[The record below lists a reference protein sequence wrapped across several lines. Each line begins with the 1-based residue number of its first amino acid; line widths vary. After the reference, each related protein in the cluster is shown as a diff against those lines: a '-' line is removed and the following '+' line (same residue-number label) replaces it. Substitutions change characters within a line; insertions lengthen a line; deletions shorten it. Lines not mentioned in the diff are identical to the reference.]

1 MRQRPTA
8 WPDRARLSLN
18 RSSRVTADQGSRD
31 PEATRLVVS
40 GAGFSGWHALND
52 TIMGGRSSG
61 ACRIDSHGLHF
72 DGELVE
78 AGGGFISVR
87 SPLFSPP
94 LDLSGCT
101 ALELAVVGEG
111 RRFKL
116 AVTCADGVAGL
127 TELIP
132 GGLRWVHEFATEDD
146 GITRVRIGF
155 EQLSASVRAKPIQG
169 LPLGLPLRFDP
180 SRITR
185 LQLLHSKFG
194 DDGGL
199 NPGFRAGP
207 LHLELHAIHAVV

>member
-1 MRQRPTA
+1 M
-8 WPDRARLSLN
+8 S
-18 RSSRVTADQGSRD
+18 ADQGDRSAERSLAIV
-31 PEATRLVVS
+31 E

-61 ACRIDSHGLHF
+61 ACQVDRQGLCF
-72 DGELVE
+72 DGQLVE
-78 AGGGFISVR
+78 EGGGFISVR

-94 LDLSGCT
+94 LDLSAYT
-101 ALELAVVGEG
+101 TLELAVVGAG

-116 AVTCADGVAGL
+116 AVACADGVAGL

-132 GGLRWVHEFATEDD
+132 GGLRWVHEFATEPE
-146 GITRVRIGF
+146 GLTRVRIALA
-155 EQLSASVRAKPIQG
+155 QLSPSVRAKPVQG

-194 DDGGL
+194 DAGGL
-199 NPGFRAGP
+199 NPGFRPGP
-207 LHLELHAIHAVV
+207 VHLELHAIHALA